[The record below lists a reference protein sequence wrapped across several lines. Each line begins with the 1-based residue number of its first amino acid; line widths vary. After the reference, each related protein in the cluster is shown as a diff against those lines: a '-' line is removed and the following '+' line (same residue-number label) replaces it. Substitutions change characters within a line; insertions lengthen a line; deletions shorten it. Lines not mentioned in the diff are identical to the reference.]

1 MVRSI
6 LEDGLLI
13 ISQCKS
19 ITGDIWGAHFG
30 AAAIA
35 GYFFVKENS
44 MPVDTVN
51 RIKAQSEAMLDKHS
65 YIGTAQPVV
74 GMDSGDAEKMI
85 LESLELVIDE
95 LHWVGHNVI
104 YAALSL
110 LAIQELG
117 GWGTKDEIQG
127 ISTLIRSF
135 EKSIPGRSWLGYS
148 ISDVRKLEIDENDH
162 FPAIVNAGQ
171 LSELI
176 LSELSSFRTIYRAE
190 AHHDLIGHM
199 LTFSHALN
207 VLFDLGHV
215 SYFKRGLLPLFKL
228 VKVLRASHNLEP
240 ENPIKLSS
248 PVDHQPLIRAK
259 RSEWLPIEH
268 VYWCMDYAN
277 HDWDF
282 GHVFKFPFSFY
293 NHLNRVPSRMTHATE
308 NFRYIVYNQSG

>member
-1 MVRSI
+1 MARSM

-19 ITGDIWGAHFG
+19 VTGDVWEAHFG

-35 GYFFVKENS
+35 GYFFVKEN
-44 MPVDTVN
+44 PIPLDTVN
-51 RIKAQSEAMLDKHS
+51 RIMAQSETMLDKHS
-65 YIGTAQPVV
+65 SRGAAPPVV
-74 GMDSGDAEKMI
+74 GIDPGDAEKMI
-85 LESLELVIDE
+85 LESLEPGIDE

-117 GWGTKDEIQG
+117 RWGTKDEILG

-135 EKSIPGRSWLGYS
+135 NKSIPGRSWIGYS
-148 ISDVRKLEIDENDH
+148 VSDVRKLEIDENDH
-162 FPAIVNAGQ
+162 FPAIANAGQ
-171 LSELI
+171 LSEFI
-176 LSELSSFRTIYRAE
+176 LTELSSFRTIYRAE

-207 VLFDLGHV
+207 ILFDLGHV
-215 SYFKRGLLPLFKL
+215 SYFKRGLLPLLKL
-228 VKVLRASHNLEP
+228 VKVLRASHNLEAEYP
-240 ENPIKLSS
+240 VQLSS
-248 PVDHQPLIRAK
+248 PVDRQPLIKAD
-259 RSEWLPIEH
+259 RSEWLPVEYE
-268 VYWCMDYAN
+268 YWSRDYAH

-293 NHLNRVPSRMTHATE
+293 NHLGRVSFPLIKAIE
-308 NFRYIVYNQSG
+308 NFRYIV

>member
-1 MVRSI
+1 MGRS
-6 LEDGLLI
+6 LLKEGLSI

-19 ITGDIWGAHFG
+19 VTGDVWEAHFG

-35 GYFFVKENS
+35 GYFFVKENP

-51 RIKAQSEAMLDKHS
+51 RIVAQSETMLDKHLS
-65 YIGTAQPVV
+65 RGAPHPLV
-74 GMDSGDAEKMI
+74 GIDPGDAEKMI
-85 LESLELVIDE
+85 LESLEPGIDE

-117 GWGTKDEIQG
+117 GWGTKEEILG

-135 EKSIPGRSWLGYS
+135 DKSIPGRSWLGYS
-148 ISDVRKLEIDENDH
+148 MSDVRKLEINENDH
-162 FPAIVNAGQ
+162 FPAIGNAGQ
-171 LSELI
+171 LSEFI
-176 LSELSSFRTIYRAE
+176 LSELSSFHTIYRAE

-207 VLFDLGHV
+207 ILSDLGHV
-215 SYFKRGLLPLFKL
+215 SYFKRGLLPLLKL
-228 VKVLRASHNLEP
+228 VKVLRASHDLKP
-240 ENPIKLSS
+240 KYPIKLSS
-248 PVDHQPLIRAK
+248 PVDRQPLIKAD
-259 RSEWLPIEH
+259 RSEWLPVEYE
-268 VYWCMDYAN
+268 YWSVDYAH

-293 NHLNRVPSRMTHATE
+293 NHLGRVPFRMIKAIE
-308 NFRYIVYNQSG
+308 NFRYIV